1 MLYRYAIL
9 GNKYPTTVSISKRT
23 SPALIVS
30 VVQRE
35 RWVLKTIGEDSKGNN
50 SGGKKMSKQKIV
62 STIVVALAL
71 AISTAMAENQ
81 EPKAAAGFSKIELG
95 SSGGFVG
102 GGTGKA
108 MTVDCNGKIVTKN
121 KGMRH
126 RGQPKEVKQKEEN
139 LKDEELEQLKKL
151 IGAVDW
157 NGAKTMYNAGADMFM
172 SDVTVTSG
180 GKTIRTSVS
189 NPRPKDV
196 PKDLVAL
203 IDYLN
208 SLYNSY
214 KP

>member
-1 MLYRYAIL
+1 
-9 GNKYPTTVSISKRT
+9 
-23 SPALIVS
+23 
-30 VVQRE
+30 
-35 RWVLKTIGEDSKGNN
+35 
-50 SGGKKMSKQKIV
+50 MSKQKIV
-62 STIVVALAL
+62 STIVGVLAL
-71 AISTAMAENQ
+71 AMSTAMAENK

-108 MTVDCNGKIVTKN
+108 MTVEGNGKIVTID

-126 RGQPKEVKQKEEN
+126 RGQPKEVKQKEGN
-139 LKDEELEQLKKL
+139 LKGEELEQLKKL

-172 SDVTVTSG
+172 SDVTVTFG
-180 GKTIRTSVS
+180 DKTIRTSVS
-189 NPRPKDV
+189 NPRPQDT